1 MSSRPIEQKQRRRVA
16 KLLRRTPLPA
26 YIDLIEWL
34 KDRGH
39 AQTTGEAKKIILDGR
54 VKADSHVLGIAKI
67 PMLQPDYS
75 VKEEDV
81 VSRHVDARHR
91 GRITVAKA

>member
-75 VKEEDV
+75 VKEV